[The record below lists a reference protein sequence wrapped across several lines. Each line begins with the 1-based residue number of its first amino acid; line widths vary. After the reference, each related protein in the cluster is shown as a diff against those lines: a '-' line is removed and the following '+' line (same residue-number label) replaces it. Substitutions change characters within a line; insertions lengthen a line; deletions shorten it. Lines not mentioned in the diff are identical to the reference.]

1 MKQIKQTNQ
10 ILIGILIGIVISYVA
25 SQGYNQITFLLDILP
40 LLYFLTLLY
49 LSSFS
54 LIELLISNNKLE
66 SSLQI
71 LEVKTDNN
79 MRCLKITMSNNSLL
93 EGEELFKGIYTTLM
107 NNKEFL
113 NFGFQKII
121 ILSVVL
127 VSDSEHNIHSN
138 ILINNDTTYIEYHST
153 ISHELDKY
161 NNLQY
166 GYHNEA
172 ISRYIMLAWNV
183 DNKQNLL
190 IKQTYTTNKLKKV
203 IKSPSTLSRSY
214 STLTPKNKQW
224 FKGLINPISL
234 YNKKGK
240 LKLEQP
246 QPFFTMD
253 VETVYLESVKSEVV
267 IAISSCGFNNG
278 ILENKI
284 FLIDLNLLLSDYELA
299 VKTLW
304 SWSSRV
310 AVLSPMIRFLL

>member
-1 MKQIKQTNQ
+1 MKQIKQTNH

-25 SQGYNQITFLLDILP
+25 SQGYNQVTFLLDILP

-138 ILINNDTTYIEYHST
+138 ILINNDTTYIEYHS
-153 ISHELDKY
+153 
-161 NNLQY
+161 NL
-166 GYHNEA
+166 
-172 ISRYIMLAWNV
+172 
-183 DNKQNLL
+183 K
-190 IKQTYTTNKLKKV
+190 IKEKLYF
-203 IKSPSTLSRSY
+203 ITL
-214 STLTPKNKQW
+214 
-224 FKGLINPISL
+224 
-234 YNKKGK
+234 
-240 LKLEQP
+240 
-246 QPFFTMD
+246 
-253 VETVYLESVKSEVV
+253 
-267 IAISSCGFNNG
+267 
-278 ILENKI
+278 
-284 FLIDLNLLLSDYELA
+284 
-299 VKTLW
+299 
-304 SWSSRV
+304 
-310 AVLSPMIRFLL
+310 